1 MARNLNASA
10 GDRTT
15 PRVLQ
20 GKLGPVS
27 IVAAVHAAT
36 LVAVLALFYLI
47 IFFAAV
53 QVVPL
58 TMGFV
63 KSGTGVT
70 LDMPMETV
78 ISVWIVPALFLVALL
93 FVLVLLT
100 MRAIWRLR
108 VGVITRVSRWAFGED
123 DGRPTP
129 LPAGPTPARNR
140 KTSSSKA
147 A

>member
-1 MARNLNASA
+1 MARNLNATV
-10 GDRTT
+10 GERPT
-15 PRVLQ
+15 PRVLR
-20 GKLGPVS
+20 GKLGPVTV
-27 IVAAVHAAT
+27 VAAVHAAT
-36 LVAVLALFYLI
+36 MVAVLALFYVI
-47 IFFAAV
+47 AFFTAV

-108 VGVITRVSRWAFGED
+108 VVVVTRVSRWAFGED
-123 DGRPTP
+123 DRSRS
-129 LPAGPTPARNR
+129 LPAGPANARNR

>member
-1 MARNLNASA
+1 MARNLNATA
-10 GDRTT
+10 RDRTI
-15 PRVLQ
+15 PRVLR
-20 GKLGPVS
+20 GKVGPVAV
-27 IVAAVHAAT
+27 VAAVHAAT
-36 LVAVLALFYLI
+36 LVAVLALFYVI
-47 IFFAAV
+47 AFFAAV

-78 ISVWIVPALFLVALL
+78 ISVWIVPALFLVSLL
-93 FVLVLLT
+93 FVLVLIT

-108 VGVITRVSRWAFGED
+108 VVVVTRVSRWAFGED
-123 DGRPTP
+123 DAQATP

-140 KTSSSKA
+140 KTSSSTA

>member
-1 MARNLNASA
+1 MARNQNATA
-10 GDRTT
+10 GERPA
-15 PRVLQ
+15 PRVLR
-20 GKLGPVS
+20 GKLGPVTV
-27 IVAAVHAAT
+27 VAAVHAAT
-36 LVAVLALFYLI
+36 MVAVLALFYVI
-47 IFFAAV
+47 AFFTSV

-93 FVLVLLT
+93 FVLMVLT

-108 VGVITRVSRWAFGED
+108 VVVVTRVSLWAFGED
-123 DGRPTP
+123 DRSTS
-129 LPAGPTPARNR
+129 LPAGPTRTRNR
-140 KTSSSKA
+140 KTSSSTA